1 MKKAEIILAVL
12 AVIALGFN
20 LNRVPGASALTVLTL
35 SSLSVFYMYLG
46 FALFN
51 GVRLRAIFKK
61 GSFTEISKARTFG
74 AVAAGLTLSVT
85 LVGIMFKIQIWR
97 GADLQ
102 LRTGLF
108 GLAIVTAVGLVKY
121 FKNKSPYYT
130 RIFKRAA
137 IIGGFGLILIL
148 SPSTMWTEIRYRNHP
163 EYVEAFKKAMADPD
177 NAALWKDVDNEM
189 RKINNEQVA
198 E

>member
-61 GSFTEISKARTFG
+61 GSFTEISKARTFV
-74 AVAAGLTLSVT
+74 AIAAGIALSVT
-85 LVGIMFKIQIWR
+85 LVGIMFRPSIKNWTFWTR
-97 GADLQ
+97 DRNSC
-102 LRTGLF
+102 RTGQIFQKQITLLYPNIQK
-108 GLAIVTAVGLVKY
+108 GHYHRWIWINSNTQPKY
-121 FKNKSPYYT
+121 
-130 RIFKRAA
+130 
-137 IIGGFGLILIL
+137 
-148 SPSTMWTEIRYRNHP
+148 H
-163 EYVEAFKKAMADPD
+163 
-177 NAALWKDVDNEM
+177 VD
-189 RKINNEQVA
+189 
-198 E
+198 